1 MKTIQLDGVDYQA
14 DEKVIEAL
22 HAAQNDAAEKL
33 DEIHTLLSAVDEK
46 DSQIADL
53 QEKLDTANNEI
64 DESVIDAA
72 VNAKLEILDAARDA
86 GIECDTSDDVGDLKR
101 KVIAAAFDSI
111 DLESIEDEAS
121 INALYMSANKVIA
134 DRAEDQ
140 NDGCDKG
147 GKGGKGGKK
156 NPATQLDGA
165 RYGAYEEHY
174 DNMSDK
180 LQSEMVA
187 LSNGL
192 KKKEA

>member
-1 MKTIQLDGVDYQA
+1 M
-14 DEKVIEAL
+14 
-22 HAAQNDAAEKL
+22 
-33 DEIHTLLSAVDEK
+33 DEK

-53 QEKLDTANNEI
+53 QEKLDTANAEI
-64 DESVIDAA
+64 DESVIDSV
-72 VNAKLEILDAARDA
+72 VNAKLEIIGAARAA

-134 DRAEDQ
+134 DRAEKADQ
-140 NDGCDKG
+140 ADGCDKG
-147 GKGGKGGKK
+147 GKGGTKK
-156 NPATQLDGA
+156 NPASQLDGA
-165 RYGAYEEHY
+165 RDAADEEHY